1 MNQSVSERVSQLRPS
16 ATLAVTAHAKKLRAE
31 GKDVIGLG
39 AGEPDFQ
46 TPEHIKQAA
55 IEAIREGFTHYTA
68 VDGTPVLKDAIVS
81 KFERENGL
89 SFTPD
94 EIIVSNGAKQVF
106 YNLCQAVLDPGDEV
120 IIPAPYWVSYPDI
133 VQLAEGRS
141 VSVYAGIEQGFL
153 ITPEQLEA
161 AITDK
166 SRLLILNTP
175 GNPTGAAYTPNQ
187 LKALGEALERHPQ
200 VQIVTDDIYE
210 HIYWGDVPIQ
220 TFVAACPALADRTIT
235 VNGVS
240 KAYAMTGWRIGYAA
254 ASTELVNAMR
264 KIQGQCTSNP
274 ASISQRA
281 AVEALNGDQTSVR
294 EMCAAFK
301 QRHDY
306 IIDALNALPG
316 FRIAKCQG
324 AFYAFPDVS
333 GAIEAAGLED
343 DVAFCEHLLN
353 KAEVA
358 LVPGTAFGAPGHLR
372 LSYAADLETLETA
385 IGRIANV
392 LS

>member
-94 EIIVSNGAKQVF
+94 QIIVSNGAKQVF

-166 SRLLILNTP
+166 SRLFILNTP

-187 LKALGEALERHPQ
+187 LKALGEVLERHPQ

-306 IIDALNALPG
+306 VIDALNALPG